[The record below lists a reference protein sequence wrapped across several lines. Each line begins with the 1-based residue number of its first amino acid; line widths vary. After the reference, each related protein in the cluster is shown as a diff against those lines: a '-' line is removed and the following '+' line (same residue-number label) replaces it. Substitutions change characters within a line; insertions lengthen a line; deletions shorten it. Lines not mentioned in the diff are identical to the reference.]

1 MMLTDKQIIN
11 LIEDMNKIIDNI
23 DDLRQSLV
31 NINHKIN
38 VTKHFMLK
46 LAEHTNM
53 PDMPCNPDDGSWVGR

>member
-1 MMLTDKQIIN
+1 
-11 LIEDMNKIIDNI
+11 MNKIIDNI
-23 DDLRQSLV
+23 DDLRQGLV